1 MTLRTT
7 LLVVILVEV
16 LYVGLTRLVITYY
29 GSWSV
34 EAELLRTTLRLSSAG
49 CFWYLMKP
57 TILSKTPN
65 FRCTRDALFLAG
77 VGLFLLTPVIVGHYD
92 LRLELALLVAVASV
106 PVAIKEELLF
116 RGIVQNLLEARLG
129 LLAAV
134 IGTNVLFVV
143 WHIGALPSSL
153 WTFSQVFL
161 AGSLLGFVYARS
173 GSIALVIG
181 LHALYDAIFSF
192 TPILPK
198 PFNQNWGFVVLAP
211 AFSLIAY
218 WALSR
223 ESANRD
229 VQPTPTSGRG

>member
-1 MTLRTT
+1 M
-7 LLVVILVEV
+7 
-16 LYVGLTRLVITYY
+16 YVGLTRLVIKSFS
-29 GSWSV
+29 SWSV
-34 EAELLRTTLRLSSAG
+34 EGELLRTALRLSSAG

-65 FRCTRDALFLAG
+65 FRGARHMLFLLGA
-77 VGLFLLTPVIVGHYD
+77 GLFLVTPVIVGHYN
-92 LRLELALLVAVASV
+92 LRLELAILVAVASV

-134 IGTNVLFVV
+134 IGANVLFVV

-161 AGSLLGFVYARS
+161 AGSLLGFVYAKS

-192 TPILPK
+192 TPILPE
-198 PFNQNWGFVVLAP
+198 PFSENWGFVSLIP
-211 AFSLIAY
+211 AFSLVAY

-223 ESANRD
+223 ETANRG
-229 VQPTPTSGRG
+229 VQPTPASGRG